1 MTAPDLTPELEGALA
16 RLKGMVRPDAEC
28 DAREAELRAERVTN
42 LREDAG
48 FPARAWAFV
57 RSGQPERYAYWA
69 EKAKKLRELMARPDG
84 CLAAIVGPQ
93 GTGKTCLAVRALCD
107 LSETLRVVRFT
118 DVAGLVAELRDA
130 HVAGRLM
137 ATLESWEQP
146 AGLVLDQWDK
156 GPASDWESRYLF
168 RLLDR
173 RYNQG
178 RWTILVANVPPLT
191 PALEAMGYQH
201 PARATAI
208 AEAFGALVGP
218 SLLGRINETGGLIV
232 TDWATLR

>member
-1 MTAPDLTPELEGALA
+1 VA
-16 RLKGMVRPDAEC
+16 
-28 DAREAELRAERVTN
+28 N

-57 RSGQPERYAYWA
+57 RSGQAERFPAWA
-69 EKAKKLRELMARPDG
+69 EKAKKLGELMARKDG

-107 LSETLRVVRFT
+107 LSETLRVVQFT
-118 DVAGLVAELRDA
+118 DVAGFVAELRDA

-156 GPASDWESRYLF
+156 GPSSDWESRYLF

-178 RWTILVANVPPLT
+178 RWTILVANVPPLA
-191 PALEAMGYQH
+191 PALEAMPHGY
-201 PARATAI
+201 PGRATAI

-218 SLLGRINETGGLIV
+218 SLLGRIHETGGMIS